1 MRVTTA
7 RGHHLAPA
15 ASENAVSCAPRAA
28 ATGEACT
35 TAVTDIEPVAPTT
48 GPASGAAPAAELDPY
63 AELALRAV
71 DGDEAAFEQIVRA
84 FSDRVRS
91 IALRMLGDAFEA
103 DDLAQEVFIAVYR
116 SLHTFRGEA
125 KLATWILR
133 IARNH
138 CLNRIKSRHRR
149 SHGSERLQHAAS
161 ALGTVPGVIDTPRG
175 PESNAISNEIRLEVE
190 AAIAELPVK
199 MRWLVVLR
207 DVEGLSYEEIA
218 EAADLHVGTVK
229 SRLHRARER
238 LADRLGWLVKRA
250 ATRDGS

>member
-1 MRVTTA
+1 
-7 RGHHLAPA
+7 LAPA
-15 ASENAVSCAPRAA
+15 ASENSVSTTPRPV
-28 ATGEACT
+28 ATGETSTPAVAT
-35 TAVTDIEPVAPTT
+35 AETAVLGAGRTPLAEP
-48 GPASGAAPAAELDPY
+48 DPY
-63 AELALRAV
+63 AELAQRAV
-71 DGDEAAFEQIVRA
+71 AGDVAAFEQIVRA
-84 FSDRVRS
+84 FGDRVRS
-91 IALRMLGDAFEA
+91 IALRMLGDASEA

-116 SLHTFRGEA
+116 SLGQFRGEA

-149 SHGSERLQHAAS
+149 SHGSERLQNAAN
-161 ALGTVPGVIDTPRG
+161 ALGVLPGVIDTPRG

-190 AAIAELPVK
+190 AAIAELPPK

-218 EAADLHVGTVK
+218 EAANLHVGTVK

-238 LADRLGWLVKRA
+238 LADRLGWLVKRT